1 VAPRSPITATQNFT
15 CHFKARK
22 NIASQLSTISPKGFR
37 NLSSINIPA
46 IEISGLTC
54 TYKGQSA
61 PALSSIE
68 LSLEMGSTVAL
79 LGPNGAGKST
89 LMKAIYGAIEASSGE
104 VKIFGKKLNE
114 HPEPYRVIGFTSDE
128 PIYSAKAKV
137 KGLFAFELAAQGLG
151 RAPLDDLKNKFG
163 LAGFWSKKLGK
174 LSTGQRQRA
183 LIALA
188 TLSDPPILL
197 LDEPANGL
205 DIESLSWLYNLIKTR
220 ESEGKL
226 TIVSSHNL
234 AELQEIASRVV
245 VIKQTLRHQGDFF
258 PGVDSFESLR
268 ATYLQIVGGE
278 N

>member
-1 VAPRSPITATQNFT
+1 
-15 CHFKARK
+15 
-22 NIASQLSTISPKGFR
+22 
-37 NLSSINIPA
+37 LSSINIPA

-61 PALSSIE
+61 PALSAIE

-114 HPEPYRVIGFTSDE
+114 HPEPYRVIGFTSDDK
-128 PIYSAKAKV
+128 IYSTKAKV
-137 KGLFAFELAAQGLG
+137 KDLFTFEIAAQGLN
-151 RAPLDDLKNKFG
+151 LDQIETIKTDFG
-163 LAGFWSKKLGK
+163 ISGFWSKKLGK

-220 ESEGKL
+220 EAEGKL

-245 VIKQTLRHQGDFF
+245 VIKQTLRHQGEFF
-258 PGVDSFESLR
+258 PGVESFERLR
-268 ATYLQIVGGE
+268 ATYLEIVGGE
-278 N
+278 K